1 MLHGLESIPF
11 IALTGAL
18 AVFLLVTG
26 IAHGRATRPSPLGT
40 GGFEEDD
47 PARAVNPL
55 AWTPATGVP
64 LTLRIGAIITQRLQ
78 PHSSLVAHLVSTET
92 SRSAKL
98 DRLLNQAGRPW
109 GMTGVQLDSLSV
121 LGGVGIGAVATY
133 VAVAV
138 APGWWYVGALL
149 GVVALVLPRLVV
161 RRMAAERVAEIKRG
175 VPGLLDLLVLNAEAG
190 GTPRSGFTLA
200 AQKLS
205 GPLGQEVAAV
215 ERQVSVGL
223 DEEMALLEL
232 AQRTAVPE
240 LEELAMNVRTATR
253 FGAVQY
259 ADALGA
265 QATRVRT
272 ALVQEV
278 QKDIH
283 ALSVKLLFPI
293 VVFYLP
299 AMFLV
304 FLGPSMLDFVHAI

>member
-265 QATRVRT
+265 QAIRVRT